1 MERTNEMVKGL
12 VGLVAGPGSVALSF
26 EERISL
32 VLRLLGLLLGC
43 GVSAVMIWSIVSG
56 RMDKRRLAKAQLARE
71 EEERRV
77 QEIQWQRE
85 AAKLCHWC
93 SVKTKPPPECPV
105 PDTCGRVGVPTN
117 HRWTRMDT
125 DGHG

>member
-1 MERTNEMVKGL
+1 MERTNEVAKGI
-12 VGLVAGPGSVALSF
+12 VGMLAGPGSVALSF

-43 GVSAVMIWSIVSG
+43 GVSVVMIWSILSG
-56 RMDKRRLAKAQLARE
+56 RLDKRRVARATEARE

-93 SVKTKPPPECPV
+93 SVENQPPPECPV
-105 PDTCGRVGVPTN
+105 PEHMRPTWCLQ
-117 HRWTRMDT
+117 RKPK
-125 DGHG
+125 GA

>member
-1 MERTNEMVKGL
+1 MERTNEVAKGI
-12 VGLVAGPGSVALSF
+12 VGMLAGPGSVALSF

-43 GVSAVMIWSIVSG
+43 GVSVVMIWSIWSG
-56 RMDKRRLAKAQLARE
+56 RLDKRRVARATEARE

-77 QEIQWQRE
+77 QEVHWQRE

-93 SVKTKPPPECPV
+93 SVENQPPPECPV
-105 PDTCGRVGVPTN
+105 PEHMRPTWCLQ
-117 HRWTRMDT
+117 RKPK
-125 DGHG
+125 GA